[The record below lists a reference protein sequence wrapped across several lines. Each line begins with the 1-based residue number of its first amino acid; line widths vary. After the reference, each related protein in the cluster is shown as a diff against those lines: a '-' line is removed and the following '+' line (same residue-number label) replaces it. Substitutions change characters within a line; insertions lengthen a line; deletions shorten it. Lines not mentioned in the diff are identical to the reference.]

1 MGKREGVRESNNK
14 NAVGFLRESFA
25 GKKLA
30 RRSGLAPLAGGA
42 VGYLAYDGASWFEPV
57 LAADGD
63 VPGEPDDA
71 VWMFFRTIVAF
82 DRVRQQMEITSVVST
97 DDAGGD
103 RDRLRALDQRAR
115 IGTKDI
121 G

>member
-14 NAVGFLRESFA
+14 NAVGFLREYFA

-42 VGYLAYDGASWFEPV
+42 VGYLAYDGGGWFEPV
-57 LAADGD
+57 LEADGD

-71 VWMFFRTIVAF
+71 VWMFFRTIIAF
-82 DRVRQQMEITSVVST
+82 YRGRQQIEIPSVVST
-97 DDAGGD
+97 CDAGAD
-103 RDRLRALDQRAR
+103 P
-115 IGTKDI
+115 
-121 G
+121 